1 MKCPSTNVETCRQN
15 LSKTIRKLCLGT
27 ILMTTIPCLTKSRWA
42 TRKFAPKCPGKKRQK
57 ASQHLAMAIH
67 QFFLVMTTALAKTS
81 KNVNIWQWP
90 YTNCSWEQFFDD
102 NHPVPHKKLLG
113 NQKIRTKAPR
123 QKTAKSVKKRQKTSI
138 SGNGHAQIVPRNNFL
153 MTTIPCLTKSRWA
166 TRKLAPKRRGK
177 KRQKAS
183 KNVKKR

>member
-1 MKCPSTNVETCRQN
+1 MKRPSTNVETCRQN
-15 LSKTIRKLCLGT
+15 LSKTIRKSCLGT
-27 ILMTTIPCLTKSRWA
+27 ILMTTIPCLTNSRWA

-57 ASQHLAMAIH
+57 AS
-67 QFFLVMTTALAKTS
+67 
-81 KNVNIWQWP
+81 KNVDIWQLP
-90 YTNCSWEQFFDD
+90 STNCAWEQFFND
-102 NHPVPHKKLLG
+102 NHPVPHKKSLG

-138 SGNGHAQIVPRNNFL
+138 FGNGHTQIVPGNNFL

-166 TRKLAPKRRGK
+166 TRKFAPKHRGK

-183 KNVKKR
+183 KSVKKRQYLAMAIHKLFLGTIF